1 MRRNHLAELLR
12 SFRPDDDLEAAYA
25 ERMAALLQVTGDPF
39 SRAHFQPGH
48 FTASS
53 FVLNPARDA
62 VLLIFHSKL
71 LRWLQ
76 PGGHVDPQ
84 DVDILASARREVAE
98 ELSIDQLTLV
108 GNGLFDID
116 IHEIPARRTEPTHA
130 HFDVRFLFVAPN
142 LDYSAGSDASAA
154 RWVPILQVSEVES
167 DASVMRA
174 IGKISR

>member
-1 MRRNHLAELLR
+1 MN
-12 SFRPDDDLEAAYA
+12 
-25 ERMAALLQVTGDPF
+25 
-39 SRAHFQPGH
+39 
-48 FTASS
+48 
-53 FVLNPARDA
+53 
-62 VLLIFHSKL
+62 
-71 LRWLQ
+71 
-76 PGGHVDPQ
+76 
-84 DVDILASARREVAE
+84 
-98 ELSIDQLTLV
+98 IDELTLV